1 MHSGPKS
8 APNSDLRSDACYLI
22 VGGLKGLCA
31 SLAVYL
37 AKCGAKH
44 LAVISRSGHT
54 DEKSQGVVREIQ
66 ALGCEIDLLSGDVS
80 IKDDV
85 EKAFRQTTVPIAGI
99 IQGAMVLRVRKSIP
113 S

>member
-1 MHSGPKS
+1 M
-8 APNSDLRSDACYLI
+8 
-22 VGGLKGLCA
+22 
-31 SLAVYL
+31 YL

-44 LAVISRSGHT
+44 LAVISRSGHA

-99 IQGAMVLRVRKSIP
+99 VQGAMVLQVRKSLP
-113 S
+113 N